1 MASTSSTPQN
11 INPKEIHGQLSE
23 KGFEVSLDRIEKL
36 SGRITNNG
44 SNSEFS
50 NSQDGFP
57 NSGGGGGGGAA
68 EAVPAINPSPHA
80 RKVAAGIAP
89 PPSSITSESS
99 NAGTRKRKQA
109 NPKQNP
115 PTKAARKQVQTQQE
129 YSESGGGGV
138 DAWTIGRSK
147 PPHQAEQHAAIF
159 RPESEQSK
167 SKYKKLFHRRQRQS
181 GPPPNTMRPPSRP
194 GSVSPSQSPA
204 ATPFHAQIAKLKTSL
219 ELKEKRIQEMQAAA
233 GHEKEA
239 TNRKSE

>member
-1 MASTSSTPQN
+1 MLHHCTSATRPLPSREMSSYLPTPSRPLPSHL
-11 INPKEIHGQLSE
+11 ILS
-23 KGFEVSLDRIEKL
+23 SPPHTPLQ
-36 SGRITNNG
+36 TNLQPAVHQKQNG

-167 SKYKKLFHRRQRQS
+167 SKYKKLFHRRQRQ
-181 GPPPNTMRPPSRP
+181 R
-194 GSVSPSQSPA
+194 
-204 ATPFHAQIAKLKTSL
+204 
-219 ELKEKRIQEMQAAA
+219 
-233 GHEKEA
+233 
-239 TNRKSE
+239 